1 VSLRFQTSDEVDRVL
16 RGDRLGFKAALIL
29 LLALGTVFGIVGW
42 LRGES
47 LNTIAKSS
55 FEAWAVTVIC
65 VWGVLPI
72 YFEFRA
78 RAKEIYGMVS
88 TIEQA
93 TIAANKERADLLE
106 KLATIEEK
114 LDSIRGAEG

>member
-1 VSLRFQTSDEVDRVL
+1 MPLRFQASDEVDAVIR
-16 RGDRLGFKAALIL
+16 RDRLGFKAALIL
-29 LLALGTVFGIVGW
+29 LFALGTGFAIVGW
-42 LRGES
+42 LRGDS
-47 LNTIAKSS
+47 LNTFAKDC
-55 FEAWAVTVIC
+55 FAVWAGLIVW

-93 TIAANKERADLLE
+93 TIAANRERADLLE
-106 KLATIEEK
+106 KLAALEGK
-114 LDSIRGAEG
+114 VDSIRGAEG